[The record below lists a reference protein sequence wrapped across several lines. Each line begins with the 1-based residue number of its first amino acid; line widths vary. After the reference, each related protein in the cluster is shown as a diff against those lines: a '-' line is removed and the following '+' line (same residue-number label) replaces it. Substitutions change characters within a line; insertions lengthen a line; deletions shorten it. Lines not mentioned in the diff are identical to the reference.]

1 MLSFFRLPAT
11 SAPCC
16 TESRCNGETFITVPM
31 MLTELVW
38 LVLVPVSAY
47 PVSRIRNK
55 GENSRDK
62 ERNLAFVMN
71 LAGYVLALLTGIFRN
86 AGEMLRMILWGYF
99 LAVIFLTLLNRLGHI
114 RASGHACSCTLPY
127 LFFGRFLGI
136 RAAVVCAG
144 LWAAE
149 FWASVRLKRHT
160 VKEFLLGSLTAAG
173 TFVLAVCCFR

>member
-1 MLSFFRLPAT
+1 MLLA
-11 SAPCC
+11 
-16 TESRCNGETFITVPM
+16 
-31 MLTELVW
+31 ELVW

-47 PVSRIRNK
+47 PVSRIWNK

-71 LAGYVLALLTGIFRN
+71 LAGYVLALLTGIFGN

-136 RAAVVCAG
+136 RAAVACAG

-173 TFVLAVCCFR
+173 TFVLAVCCFG